1 MIKNYMKKVSNTL
14 LIGLVIILVLVV
26 IYAVYPK
33 YEIESVRVDDETI
46 IVTRLNKITGEVNIT
61 SENYYSV
68 FDKYASRLQNI
79 EIIND

>member
-1 MIKNYMKKVSNTL
+1 MKKVSNTL
-14 LIGLVIILVLVV
+14 LVGLVIILVLIV

>member
-1 MIKNYMKKVSNTL
+1 MKKNYIKKVSNTL